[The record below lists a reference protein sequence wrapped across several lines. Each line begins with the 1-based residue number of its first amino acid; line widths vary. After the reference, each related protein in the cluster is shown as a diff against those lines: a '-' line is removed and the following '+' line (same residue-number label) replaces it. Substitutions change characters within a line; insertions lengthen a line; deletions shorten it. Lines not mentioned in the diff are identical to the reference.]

1 MKESIEG
8 IKRQIDKINREKAW
22 RWFAVIWL
30 AIFPFLC
37 CAAYC
42 LKTDNLISD
51 LYLPAGLWND
61 DIIYYKEVEGI
72 VHYGIPQGY
81 FGYSDTHA
89 LVGSFSVWSPMLL
102 VPWSIWGLFFGWN
115 YMSPIWCNIVMMMLG
130 MGFFAFLAKPN
141 KKQVFWLSVFYA
153 LFIRLTRYALSAH
166 VESTVYFMV
175 MLLMA
180 LVFYLRRKD
189 ARQKPA
195 LIAMIVITMVLTWM
209 RPYYIIFL
217 AVPGYYLVKKNRKNS
232 WVMAAVTIVTAGVCF
247 LISKYLC
254 AAYLDGG
261 TLFDTEFI
269 TRFFTHGFLSGVKN
283 VLYILLEGCDTFM
296 KYLGSAISTGHS
308 FGENAGIS
316 FAIVFVG
323 FVYKLVIAVREKD
336 KETTLRYGYWTS
348 FFVIMFLAIIF
359 IFRISS
365 GQKHLLGFTV
375 IGILLLAMD
384 GLSEGKMWMIALM
397 YSYLFVMMTLD
408 STSWDIPYDMEGAV
422 HAELQAGEEVLHKEI
437 QIKEGGP
444 SYDNT
449 IIWVFDDVV
458 NEEYVYSRW
467 QMLYALPPGMG
478 INMCLF
484 DKIESDF
491 SNIQS
496 KYIFTVPGGHTEKHL
511 KELGA
516 RKLVEY
522 GGCVIYE
529 RTDGRYRE
537 K

>member
-1 MKESIEG
+1 MKQTIRKLKTLIE
-8 IKRQIDKINREKAW
+8 KIDKEKAW
-22 RWFAVIWL
+22 RWFSVIWL
-30 AIFPFLC
+30 AAVPFLC
-37 CAAYC
+37 CLAYC

-89 LVGSFSVWSPMLL
+89 RAGSFSVWSPVLL
-102 VPWSIWGLFFGWN
+102 LPWSIWGLLFGWN
-115 YMSPIWCNIVMMMLG
+115 YMSPIWCNIAMMMLG
-130 MGFFAFLAKPN
+130 MGFFAFLAKPD
-141 KKQVFWLSVFYA
+141 KKQVFWLSMFYA

-180 LVFYLRRKD
+180 FVFYLRRED
-189 ARQKPA
+189 AKQKPA
-195 LIAMIVITMVLTWM
+195 LAAMIVTAMILTWM

-217 AVPGYYLVKKNRKNS
+217 AVPGYYLVKKSRKNG
-232 WVMAAVTIVTAGVCF
+232 WLIAALTLVTMGVYF

-254 AAYLDGG
+254 APYLDGG

-269 TRFFTHGFLSGVKN
+269 TRFFTHGILSGTKN
-283 VLYILLEGCDTFM
+283 VLYILLAGCDEFM
-296 KYLGSAISTGHS
+296 KYLGSAIATGHS
-308 FGENAGIS
+308 MGENAGIS

-323 FVYKLVIAVREKD
+323 FVYKLVTAVRQKD

-375 IGILLLAMD
+375 IGIILLAMD

-408 STSWDIPYDMEGAV
+408 STSWDIPYDPEGAV
-422 HAELQAGEEVLHKEI
+422 AAELQKGEEALFKEI
-437 QIKEGGP
+437 QVKEEGP

-449 IIWVFDDVV
+449 VIWVFDDVV
-458 NEEYVYSRW
+458 NEEYVFSRW

-496 KYIFTVPGGHTEKHL
+496 KYIFTVPNGRTERHL
-511 KELGA
+511 QEIDAKKIA
-516 RKLVEY
+516 EY
-522 GGCVIYE
+522 GNSVVYQI
-529 RTDGRYRE
+529 RE
-537 K
+537 